1 MCGLRG
7 EVKDIVDLRRFAAG
21 LVFADKG
28 YGRKTFS
35 RSLHPKFAAS
45 FDFMIFMDSLDP
57 INIKKIGGL

>member
-28 YGRKTFS
+28 YGRKTFIQQKLAPKVCS
-35 RSLHPKFAAS
+35 FIRLH
-45 FDFMIFMDSLDP
+45 DLH
-57 INIKKIGGL
+57 G